1 LLEIFRAVG
10 ARFIKH
16 RWPRHRQRGQGL
28 VEAAYTAVLL
38 VVVLGLILDIA
49 LWGHAQNV
57 ATVAVQDGAR
67 VAAAQ
72 DGDLARGRAR
82 AQNLLAA
89 GLGASSA
96 LVTLAAY
103 DDGQSVRLVAIG
115 EWSLISGPSVDV
127 GLPIAAE
134 SRMLKHAWHP

>member
-1 LLEIFRAVG
+1 MNGQFCEL
-10 ARFIKH
+10 
-16 RWPRHRQRGQGL
+16 RWLRRRQPAQGL

-38 VVVLGLILDIA
+38 VVVLALILDVA

-72 DGDLARGRAR
+72 GGDLVHGRAR
-82 AQNLLAA
+82 AQDLLVA
-89 GLGASSA
+89 GLGASAS
-96 LVTLAAY
+96 LVTLTASE
-103 DDGQSVRLVAIG
+103 DGQSVTFRASG
-115 EWSLISGPSVDV
+115 KWSVVSGPHVDV
-127 GLPIAAE
+127 GFPVAAE

>member
-1 LLEIFRAVG
+1 MSRAVG
-10 ARFIKH
+10 ARIYM
-16 RWPRHRQRGQGL
+16 RARSGYRQPGQGL
-28 VEAAYTAVLL
+28 VEAAYSAVLL
-38 VVVLGLILDIA
+38 VVVLGLVLDIA

-72 DGDLARGRAR
+72 CGDLAHGRAR
-82 AQNLLAA
+82 AQDLLAA

-103 DDGQSVRLVAIG
+103 DDGQSVRFVATG
-115 EWSLISGPSVDV
+115 QWSVISGPGVDL
-127 GLPIAAE
+127 GFPIASE